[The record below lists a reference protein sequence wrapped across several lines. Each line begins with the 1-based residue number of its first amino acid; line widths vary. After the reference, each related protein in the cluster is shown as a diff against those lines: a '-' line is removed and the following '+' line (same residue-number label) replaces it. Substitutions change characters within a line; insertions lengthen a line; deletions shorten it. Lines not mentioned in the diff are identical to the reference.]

1 MKENAPFL
9 SVITVSFNAMDTLP
23 QTVDSLANQHEK
35 DFEHIIVDGGS
46 TDGTVAFLQQ
56 LNDSSLRWISEP
68 DTGIYNAMN
77 KGISMARGE
86 VVSFLNADDSYFPDT
101 ISSVKKVFQTDT
113 DIVYGNLRKERLLNG
128 KWHHRIEYPDLEK
141 MPQTMGIFHPATFIR
156 KTLFEKLGPYD
167 EQYRYSAD
175 YDWLLRAYLA
185 GARFQYLNQALA
197 IFRVGGVST
206 LNCASYEE
214 GLAILEHHQT
224 GYAHEMRDLVQKC
237 KKKILLRR
245 LISNLANITG
255 TTGILESRMAKNW
268 TPNHG
273 DFGA

>member
-1 MKENAPFL
+1 MTEKVPFL

-23 QTVDSLANQHEK
+23 QTLASLANQDEK

-46 TDGTVAFLQQ
+46 KDGTVAFLQQ
-56 LNDSSLRWISEP
+56 QNDPNLRWISEA

-86 VVSFLNADDSYFPDT
+86 VISFLNADDSYFPDT
-101 ISSVKKVFQTDT
+101 ISSVKKAFQTDT
-113 DIVYGNLRKERLLNG
+113 DIVYGNLRKERLLRG
-128 KWHHRIEYPDLEK
+128 KWHHRKEFPDLEK

-156 KTLFEKLGPYD
+156 KTLFDQLGLYD
-167 EQYRYSAD
+167 EQYRFSAD
-175 YDWLLRAYLA
+175 YEWLLRAYLS
-185 GARFQYLNQALA
+185 GARFYYLNQTLA

-206 LNCASYEE
+206 LNCASYVE
-214 GLAILEHHQT
+214 GLAILERHQT
-224 GYAHEMRDLVQKC
+224 GYAHEMRNLVQKC
-237 KKKILLRR
+237 RKKIRVRR
-245 LISNLANITG
+245 LISNLAKITG
-255 TTGILESRMAKNW
+255 TTGILERRMAKNW

>member
-1 MKENAPFL
+1 MTEKVPFL

-23 QTVDSLANQHEK
+23 QTLASLANQDEK

-46 TDGTVAFLQQ
+46 KDGTVAFLQQ
-56 LNDSSLRWISEP
+56 QNDPNLRWISEA

-86 VVSFLNADDSYFPDT
+86 VISFLNADDSYFPDT
-101 ISSVKKVFQTDT
+101 ISSVKKAFQTDT
-113 DIVYGNLRKERLLNG
+113 DIVYGNLRKERLLHG
-128 KWHHRIEYPDLEK
+128 KWHHRTEFPDLQK

-156 KTLFEKLGPYD
+156 KTLFDQLGLYD
-167 EQYRYSAD
+167 EQYRFSAD
-175 YDWLLRAYLA
+175 YEWLLRAYLS
-185 GARFQYLNQALA
+185 GARFYYLNQTLA

-214 GLAILEHHQT
+214 GLAILERHQT
-224 GYAHEMRDLVQKC
+224 GFENEMRDLVQKC

-245 LISNLANITG
+245 LISNLAKITG
-255 TTGILESRMAKNW
+255 TTGLLERRMAKNW

-273 DFGA
+273 GFGA